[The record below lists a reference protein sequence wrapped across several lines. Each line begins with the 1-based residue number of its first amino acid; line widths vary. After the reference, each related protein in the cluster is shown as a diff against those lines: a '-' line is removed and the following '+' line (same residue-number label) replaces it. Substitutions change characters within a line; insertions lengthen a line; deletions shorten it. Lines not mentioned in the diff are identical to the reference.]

1 MMPVRALAARPAPG
15 VAASRRT
22 FWTRLL
28 LPRFR
33 DVVFKWAFLPTG
45 ALVAVSVGGHSLT
58 GRDVVQLLLLWVVVE
73 QLAYQARYLVNDLRD
88 RVTDAQ
94 HPAGAQKSRL
104 AFPMTPARLV
114 GTWASVAA
122 RLVLALLI
130 SVLVL
135 DGTFGE
141 AALGFIVLLLPVS
154 ALYEAARNRIRREDA
169 EPASLRA
176 RTLAL
181 PVLLS
186 VPLGYGLRV
195 WAGYHALKPPAD
207 PWWHVGLL
215 VVTAL
220 LLQLATVMLGWALEA
235 TTYLR
240 SEPPGYD
247 PRLRGRGHIAVLA
260 RHAGLLG
267 RAGDGSA
274 GDVDARTLLVG
285 RDRPAA
291 GPADLRAWDLAA
303 AAALLLAYLTAVLAV
318 DAPDVAVLTAVVVA
332 GASAAAPSVVH
343 LAARHAR
350 SPLPWRPWLGRGR
363 LATVVAVEAILWST
377 GLVVVLLVEP
387 GAARLWWLPG
397 FALLQWGFVRASSYA
412 SGYGP
417 LSMLMRPLLWARH
430 RAAATG

>member
-94 HPAGAQKSRL
+94 HPADAQKSRL

-154 ALYEAARNRIRREDA
+154 ALYEAARDRIRREDA

-220 LLQLATVMLGWALEA
+220 LLQLATVMLGWAWRPPPTCAASRRA
-235 TTYLR
+235 TT
-240 SEPPGYD
+240 
-247 PRLRGRGHIAVLA
+247 RGC
-260 RHAGLLG
+260 AG
-267 RAGDGSA
+267 
-274 GDVDARTLLVG
+274 ARTSRCSHG
-285 RDRPAA
+285 TPASS
-291 GPADLRAWDLAA
+291 G
-303 AAALLLAYLTAVLAV
+303 
-318 DAPDVAVLTAVVVA
+318 APGT
-332 GASAAAPSVVH
+332 
-343 LAARHAR
+343 AARGTSTPAR
-350 SPLPWRPWLGRGR
+350 SWWDG
-363 LATVVAVEAILWST
+363 TVPPPARRTCA
-377 GLVVVLLVEP
+377 P
-387 GAARLWWLPG
+387 GTSPPPPRSCS
-397 FALLQWGFVRASSYA
+397 R
-412 SGYGP
+412 
-417 LSMLMRPLLWARH
+417 
-430 RAAATG
+430 T